1 MEMLVISLLGTPEI
15 RLNEQLVSFAT
26 RKALAL
32 LVYVLVERGSHTRDA
47 LAALFWADF
56 EAEQAR
62 TSLRQTLAYIRKA
75 LPLLPFEVTR
85 DTLMVEPNPMCR
97 IDVVEIEQMMQQRA
111 ASPLRQSRQIPLL
124 QSALAAVRGGFLTGF
139 SLADAPEFDDWAT
152 RQREYYQQRV
162 VQLFDT
168 LTRLQLDT
176 GLLEAGLIDVGR
188 WLAFDRLDETAY
200 QRQMQLYLGRGDRAG
215 ALQSY
220 RQCEAM
226 LAQEFGL
233 EPDERTKSLARQAQA
248 TRFAGE
254 SVMDAEAEGLA
265 LNRMATTIAQTRYDQ
280 TTALDLLRQALH
292 FAEMAQNPIL
302 LTETEWNLAQTYLYM
317 GQLEQALA
325 HGERAVRLARA
336 AGRDEL
342 LGKALNV
349 VGFTLFMA
357 GQPYAKVAAYA
368 DEGEAVFRRIGLGAL
383 ASDCQMLKVYVL
395 VYSARADE
403 TLALAREVQSFGS
416 MTGNDWAFA
425 SAAYNV
431 ALALLDRGDIVGA
444 TEAIEEGWQRA
455 KMAGHPP
462 LVFFN
467 MLVYGMVQRA
477 GGDTAAALKTHDEA
491 FAFVKTI
498 ENPFMRLL
506 VVSELCVDQAVL
518 GEWAQA
524 CAYAL
529 EARTLRQS
537 VPYPGFARGIEIEA
551 LLHEGY
557 VDEALADWA
566 GLRDEAQRRPD
577 NLRLPTMLAYV
588 DRLMEKL

>member
-1 MEMLVISLLGTPEI
+1 MLVVSLLGTPEI
-15 RLNEQLVSFAT
+15 RLNDQLVSFAT

-47 LAALFWADF
+47 LATLFWADF

-62 TSLRQTLAYIRKA
+62 TSLRQTLAYIRKV
-75 LPLLPFEVTR
+75 LPQPPFEVTR
-85 DTLMVEPNPMCR
+85 DTLMVEPNSMCR
-97 IDVVEIEQMMQQRA
+97 IDVLEIEKMIQQVDA
-111 ASPLRQSRQIPLL
+111 FPLKQSRQMPLL
-124 QSALAAVRGGFLTGF
+124 QTALTPVRGAFLTGF
-139 SLADAPEFDDWAT
+139 SLADAPEFDNWAM

-168 LTRLQLDT
+168 LSRLQ
-176 GLLEAGLIDVGR
+176 LEAGLIEQGLVTTAR
-188 WLAFDRLDETAY
+188 WLAFDPLDESAY
-200 QRQMQLYLGRGDRAG
+200 QRQMQLHLGRGDRAST
-215 ALQSY
+215 LQSY

-254 SVMDAEAEGLA
+254 SVMDAESEALA

-280 TTALDLLRQALH
+280 TTALDLLRQARH
-292 FAEMAQNPIL
+292 FAQMAQNPIL
-302 LTETEWNLAQTYLYM
+302 LAETEWNLAQTSLYM
-317 GQLEQALA
+317 GKLEQAFA
-325 HGERAVRLARA
+325 HGERAVTLARA
-336 AGRDEL
+336 SGRDEL

-357 GQPYAKVAAYA
+357 GQPYMQVAAFA
-368 DEGEAVFRRIGLGAL
+368 DEGEAVFRRIGLRAL

-395 VYSARADE
+395 AYSARADE

-431 ALALLDRGDIVGA
+431 ALALLDRGDVVGA
-444 TEAIEEGWQRA
+444 TAAVEEGLQRA

-467 MLVYGMVQRA
+467 MLVYGMAQRA
-477 GGDTAAALKTHDEA
+477 GSDVAAALSTHNEA
-491 FAFVKTI
+491 FAFVQTI

-506 VVSELCVDQAVL
+506 VVSELCVDHVALNQWS
-518 GEWAQA
+518 EA
-524 CAYAL
+524 CRYAL

-537 VPYPGFARGIEIEA
+537 IPYPGFTRGIEIEA
-551 LLHEGY
+551 LLHEGF
-557 VDEALADWA
+557 VGEAMADWA
-566 GLRDEAQRRPD
+566 ALRDEAERRPD

-588 DRLMEKL
+588 DGLMAKL